1 VLRSALRQDP
11 DIVLVGEMR
20 DQETAQIG
28 LRAAMTGHLV
38 LSTLHTNDAA
48 STPLRLLDMGVPR
61 YMVGGSLQAVLAQRL
76 VRVICESCSTAHQPT
91 PVEQAWLR
99 QELSEHVETTSFF
112 HGRGCSHCNGTG
124 YRGRTGVYELLEM
137 TRKVI
142 DAANHHDPSH
152 FLKAAH
158 EEMDGNTLRRHA
170 VQLVVQGRTTIAE
183 AMRVSNQIEE

>member
-1 VLRSALRQDP
+1 
-11 DIVLVGEMR
+11 
-20 DQETAQIG
+20 
-28 LRAAMTGHLV
+28 
-38 LSTLHTNDAA
+38 
-48 STPLRLLDMGVPR
+48 
-61 YMVGGSLQAVLAQRL
+61 VLAQRL
-76 VRVICESCSTAHQPT
+76 VRVICESCTTEYQPT
-91 PVEQAWLR
+91 PVEQTWLR
-99 QELSEHVETTSFF
+99 AELHDHVETTRYF

-158 EEMDGNTLRRHA
+158 EEMEGNTLRRHA
-170 VQLVVQGRTTIAE
+170 VQLVVQGRSTIAE